1 MRHLPDDVDTGPDAG
16 PVTGLVR
23 VDLDALDLARR
34 QLDLVPQALLASRAA
49 LRSVGEGLP
58 SWISEDAG
66 AGTVRRLLEDLGDAA
81 ASGLADADDLLS
93 DLRRAAGDYALVE
106 HAATAPR
113 GGS

>member
-1 MRHLPDDVDTGPDAG
+1 MRHLPDDVDTGPVTG

-23 VDLDALDLARR
+23 VDLDAIDLTRRYLD
-34 QLDLVPQALLASRAA
+34 VVVQALLASRAA
-49 LRSVGEGLP
+49 LRSVSEGLP
-58 SWISEDAG
+58 SWIGADAG
-66 AGTVRRLLEDLGDAA
+66 AGTVRRLLEDLDDAA
-81 ASGLADADDLLS
+81 ASGLADADDLLG